1 VQTFSVAIVG
11 EYVVRAY
18 REAQGRPPWVVR
30 RAIGFG
36 PEAGRAATP
45 SGAVTSARAA

>member
-1 VQTFSVAIVG
+1 
-11 EYVVRAY
+11 
-18 REAQGRPPWVVR
+18 VVR